1 MTEDE
6 MTNET
11 DSSSDDRLFAGL
23 AYALSPLMPVLILLM
38 PDKKDREFIR
48 AHNAQALVLGIL
60 LWIILPPIALFT
72 LGCGSLIWLVMFY
85 WAYQAYQGKTIN
97 IPVISE
103 FVKNQNW
110 A

>member
-6 MTNET
+6 MTNEI
-11 DSSSDDRLFAGL
+11 DSSGDDRLFAAL

-38 PDKKDREFIR
+38 PDKKDQEFVR
-48 AHNAQALVLGIL
+48 AHNAQALIVGVL
-60 LWIILPPIALFT
+60 LWIFFVPLTF
-72 LGCGSLIWLVMFY
+72 GCGSIAWLIMLY
-85 WAYQAYQGKTIN
+85 LAYEAYQGKTIN
-97 IPVISE
+97 IPVVTN